1 MLLPPAYS
9 LVNSIDLVPS
19 GKNGK
24 DGPGGVLVLC
34 EDFLYYRSYPPKQE
48 LKCKYPRRLGVHST
62 DKLLINCSAL
72 HKQKGMFFYLIQSE
86 YGDLYKVM
94 LAFTGKDVHSLT
106 IQYLDTIHPANS
118 LCILKSGYLFAAADS
133 GNQ

>member
-1 MLLPPAYS
+1 
-9 LVNSIDLVPS
+9 
-19 GKNGK
+19 
-24 DGPGGVLVLC
+24 
-34 EDFLYYRSYPPKQE
+34 
-48 LKCKYPRRLGVHST
+48 
-62 DKLLINCSAL
+62 
-72 HKQKGMFFYLIQSE
+72 MFFYLIQSE